1 MKNNAWA
8 NIYSA
13 FKATTSA
20 KKQDNY
26 VCQRD
31 EGNAKRSCFSQTT
44 AQDYI
49 CDEYFE
55 KNDVRMERGIKGLTS
70 GVFMQN
76 FHNQY
81 YDQVRLSILLVC
93 QRAVG
98 RVD

>member
-1 MKNNAWA
+1 MPGQK
-8 NIYSA
+8 YTA

-20 KKQDNY
+20 WKETRQLCAMKKMNEM
-26 VCQRD
+26 VK
-31 EGNAKRSCFSQTT
+31 ACFWLQTT

-55 KNDVRMERGIKGLTS
+55 KNEVRMERGIKGLTS

-81 YDQVRLSILLVC
+81 YDQVRLSIIQVSRVL
-93 QRAVG
+93 G
-98 RVD
+98 RE

>member
-1 MKNNAWA
+1 MPGQK
-8 NIYSA
+8 YTA

-20 KKQDNY
+20 WKETRQFYEKD
-26 VCQRD
+26 
-31 EGNAKRSCFSQTT
+31 GNEMVKACLWQTT

-81 YDQVRLSILLVC
+81 YDQVGLFC
-93 QRAVG
+93 Q
-98 RVD
+98 